1 MDQLLESVG
10 DDKVL
15 TDEDFDMIFST
26 TASDLNLSDDV
37 DSGFLSFFSF
47 SFLFFFF
54 FFFFFEKKIRK

>member
-54 FFFFFEKKIRK
+54 FF